1 MQLLSN
7 VILSLK
13 DMRARFQRPYS
24 IPKEQRFFLLV
35 LIIQHVYGMWKQ
47 ANISKPLKDMK
58 IKFSLAS
65 SITKEILLSQGQ
77 RITHVEFGEIV

>member
-1 MQLLSN
+1 
-7 VILSLK
+7 
-13 DMRARFQRPYS
+13 
-24 IPKEQRFFLLV
+24 
-35 LIIQHVYGMWKQ
+35 MWKQ

-65 SITKEILLSQGQ
+65 SITKEILLSQVQ